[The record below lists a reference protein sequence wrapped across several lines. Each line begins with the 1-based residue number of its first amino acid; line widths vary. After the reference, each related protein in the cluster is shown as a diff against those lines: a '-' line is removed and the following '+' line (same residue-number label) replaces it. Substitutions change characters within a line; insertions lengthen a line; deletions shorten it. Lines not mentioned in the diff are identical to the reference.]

1 MSSFHHADERR
12 IGLGLTRDTERRP
25 RSRAVLV
32 IAVLA
37 ALCWAVLI
45 AIIIAAWSAFWLG
58 AGAIPAR
65 QIHLLPA

>member
-12 IGLGLTRDTERRP
+12 IGLGLTRDTDRRLP
-25 RSRAVLV
+25 RGRAVLV

-45 AIIIAAWSAFWLG
+45 AIIIAAWSAF
-58 AGAIPAR
+58 
-65 QIHLLPA
+65 